1 MLGVWTV
8 TRVISTRERHKR
20 RLIFSDL
27 VFFGL
32 FAGAKRAFMCYSQ
45 LHLVR
50 LWSVIIVFLIDGPR
64 ALPQRA
70 CQLFYF
76 RPVYIARIMSII
88 IQTRFPG
95 H

>member
-8 TRVISTRERHKR
+8 TRVISTRECHKR
-20 RLIFSDL
+20 RLIFSDSGG
-27 VFFGL
+27 FFGL

-64 ALPQRA
+64 ALP
-70 CQLFYF
+70 
-76 RPVYIARIMSII
+76 
-88 IQTRFPG
+88 
-95 H
+95 